1 MALAML
7 TIFSLATISCGNNDG
22 PSSESL
28 IGTWR
33 LDLDLF
39 GSEVIGYTRFHKD
52 GTGLTVLVTTTYDP
66 WTGEKT
72 KPEVD
77 VDKFTYTVDGDKL
90 TTIEGDGEVTTGK
103 YSVSG
108 NTLTISNTTGL
119 IVSFTF
125 TKVEDSELDQYLK

>member
-1 MALAML
+1 MWKL
-7 TIFSLATISCGNNDG
+7 N
-22 PSSESL
+22 
-28 IGTWR
+28 
-33 LDLDLF
+33 LDLL

-66 WTGEKT
+66 WIGEKNEP
-72 KPEVD
+72 KVD
-77 VDKFTYTVDGDKL
+77 VDEFTYTVDGDKI

-108 NTLTISNTTGL
+108 NTLTISSATGL

-125 TKVEDSELDQYLK
+125 TKVDDSELDQYLK